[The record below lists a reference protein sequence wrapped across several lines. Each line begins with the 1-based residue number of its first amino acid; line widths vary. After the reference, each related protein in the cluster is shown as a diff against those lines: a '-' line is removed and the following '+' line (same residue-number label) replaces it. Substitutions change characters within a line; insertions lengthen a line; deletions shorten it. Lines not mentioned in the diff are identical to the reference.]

1 MTIDQIAKETALT
14 RWALP
19 EGLHVPIAAVDEN
32 AITTYVG
39 EVVERIAG
47 RALPRALLVRVPAPP
62 PRDERLPIWDEPGS
76 VMFFQPLQVWVD
88 IAYTRYHPA
97 YRRAFPDEDIG
108 DKILSHAMNR
118 RTAAAKGYNFV
129 RITPTT
135 RANNSS
141 SAYSEEWAVT
151 RHSEG
156 DKDKSA
162 RRQGAFIQYADLA
175 DLMLMADLKLGGGV
189 MELVNEGQRLV
200 EPR

>member
-1 MTIDQIAKETALT
+1 MIDQIAKQTALT
-14 RWALP
+14 RWVLP
-19 EGLHVPIAAVDEN
+19 EGLHVPVAAVDEN
-32 AITTYVG
+32 AIASYVG
-39 EVVERIAG
+39 EVVDKIGG
-47 RALPRALLVRVPAPP
+47 RALPWALLVRVPAPP
-62 PRDERLPIWDEPGS
+62 PRDDRLPIWDEPGS
-76 VMFFQPLQVWVD
+76 ATFFLPLQVWVD
-88 IAYTRYHPA
+88 ISYTRYRPA
-97 YRRAFPDEDIG
+97 YRRAFPDEYIG
-108 DKILSHAMNR
+108 GKILSHAMNR

-141 SAYSEEWAVT
+141 SAYSEEWAVAH
-151 RHSEG
+151 HSEG
-156 DKDKSA
+156 DKEKIA